1 METPTFP
8 FFLGEKALTSSIFR
22 SLEIEVL
29 VKLLPRWISNA
40 EEESIPIVDIHN
52 LFLLKLKQNLEE
64 KFIHDFSSYWDGFF
78 RCLHNPIDKHSGKDM
93 GQVFILIKNNVITEQ
108 PIAKE
113 DIKLLHDYLFAEDD
127 ENHDKCIHLL
137 RWLGFDLSVLADCF
151 LKINSINNSFEINK
165 CFYTIAINGMR
176 GLTDYCIKAHDKQMP
191 IREVNVLRTY
201 TERFCIYIELL
212 KKVSRKY
219 SKTSQIHLALN
230 LMEAAYLDG
239 KIVRENELYSKESLK
254 AMHSRSTS
262 NASTKTSKKKEKSFE
277 AVRNFVNN
285 EYAKGSTFST
295 RQMTELIMSKNEFKS
310 LSTDRVKRTIRSVK
324 NKYGL
329 DDRKNNRIADQKHKH
344 GRDD

>member
-29 VKLLPRWISNA
+29 VKLLPHWISNA
-40 EEESIPIVDIHN
+40 EEESMPIVDIHK

-78 RCLHNPIDKHSGKDM
+78 QCLHNPIDKHSGKDV
-93 GQVFILIKNNVITEQ
+93 GQVFLLIKNNVITEQ

-113 DIKLLHDYLFAEDD
+113 DINLLHDYLFAEDD

-165 CFYTIAINGMR
+165 CFYTIAINGIR

-219 SKTSQIHLALN
+219 SKISQIHLALN

-262 NASTKTSKKKEKSFE
+262 NASTRTSKKKNNSFE
-277 AVRNFVNN
+277 AVQNFVNN
-285 EYAKGSTFST
+285 EYAKGSTLST
-295 RQMTELIMSKNEFKS
+295 EKMTELVMSKNTFKDLS
-310 LSTDRVKRTIRSVK
+310 LDRVKRTIRSVK
-324 NKYGL
+324 KTYGI
-329 DDRKNNRIADQKHKH
+329 DDRKNNRIAEPKRKQGD
-344 GRDD
+344 GD